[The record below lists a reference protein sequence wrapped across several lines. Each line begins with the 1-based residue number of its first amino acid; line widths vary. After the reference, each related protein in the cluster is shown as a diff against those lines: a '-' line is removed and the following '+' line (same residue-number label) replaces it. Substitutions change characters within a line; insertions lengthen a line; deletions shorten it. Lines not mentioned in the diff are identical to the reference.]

1 MSYESRTTSSTS
13 YVTLSKAKWNDLLAY
28 SGWTSYGEDLE
39 IGRITLFGSAGY
51 SIISY
56 GHLTTLR
63 YGGAIK

>member
-1 MSYESRTTSSTS
+1 
-13 YVTLSKAKWNDLLAY
+13 VTLSKAKWNDLLAY